1 VVVKDWKRWLVSGS
15 FPSHLWEAM
24 ATQQVVVDV
33 PQGCTPGQV
42 IQVNVNGAI
51 VAATIPPGVAPG
63 GKFAIMVP
71 VAQNVAQALPIA
83 GGPGTAGTLE
93 CLRNIPG
100 VWVFQQFKVEE
111 MLGWEAGNTY
121 NIFTKTGPGKAD
133 VGPQLFRVL
142 EKSGCFERQCWGP
155 GRELTLNM
163 HAFDPMRPQGPYN
176 GVPLAMFHKEF
187 HCQGCCCDCLRPKF
201 QVHDG
206 SGAITGRVHDP
217 FKCCIADNRVFD
229 ASGNQV
235 YLVSGAILQT
245 GCCCPCLADF
255 TFDVKDMTGQHVGSM
270 GKAFRG
276 CAELLVQCNK
286 FWVDFPATATPQEK
300 ALLIGSLFCL
310 DFEYFEIKKN

>member
-1 VVVKDWKRWLVSGS
+1 
-15 FPSHLWEAM
+15 
-24 ATQQVVVDV
+24 
-33 PQGCTPGQV
+33 
-42 IQVNVNGAI
+42 
-51 VAATIPPGVAPG
+51 
-63 GKFAIMVP
+63 
-71 VAQNVAQALPIA
+71 
-83 GGPGTAGTLE
+83 
-93 CLRNIPG
+93 
-100 VWVFQQFKVEE
+100 
-111 MLGWEAGNTY
+111 MLGWEAANSY
-121 NIFTKTGPGKAD
+121 DIFQKTGPGKANI
-133 VGPQLFRVL
+133 GQQLFKVT
-142 EKSGCFERQCWGP
+142 EQSSCFDKQCWGP

-163 HAFDPMRPQGPYN
+163 HAFDPIRPQGPYN
-176 GVPLAMFHKEF
+176 GPPVASFHKEF

-255 TFDVKDMTGQHVGSM
+255 TFDVKDMNGQHVGSM